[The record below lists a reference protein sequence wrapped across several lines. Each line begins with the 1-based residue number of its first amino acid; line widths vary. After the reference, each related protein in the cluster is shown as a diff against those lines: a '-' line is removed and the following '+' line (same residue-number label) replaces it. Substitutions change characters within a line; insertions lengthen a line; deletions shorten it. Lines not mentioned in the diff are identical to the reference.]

1 MECVQKASA
10 HSGSFDS
17 VQGGGKGIGPADQA
31 QLDNAADGLHH
42 HPARH
47 LANGRLPAVASPLE
61 KNHSKGNERKRPKI
75 QTLKFFVQVTD
86 TSSRNNVV
94 WRQCSEEATT
104 HL

>member
-47 LANGRLPAVASPLE
+47 LAYGRLPAVASPME
-61 KNHSKGNERKRPKI
+61 ENHSKGRERKRPRYQQIKS
-75 QTLKFFVQVTD
+75 FEQVTD
-86 TSSRNNVV
+86 TASGNNVV

-104 HL
+104 RL